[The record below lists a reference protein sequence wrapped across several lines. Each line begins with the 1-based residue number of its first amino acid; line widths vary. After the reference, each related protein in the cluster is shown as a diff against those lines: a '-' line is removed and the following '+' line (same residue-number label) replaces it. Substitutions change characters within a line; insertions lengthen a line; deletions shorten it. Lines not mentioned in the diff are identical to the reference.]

1 MVPNNEVTMRR
12 SRFSIS
18 ILVVAGFVAAM
29 SCSAQGMNSP
39 AAPCQSPMSGMD
51 SSNCFHAAAQKA
63 DKELNLTYSQIRA
76 ALKNRG
82 GDDDLQNL
90 VNAQRLWLQ
99 FRDASCKAE
108 HALYE
113 GGSAAPE
120 VYDACIE
127 EKTRLRTVDLKTAYG
142 WVVEKFGDTAQNGG
156 K

>member
-1 MVPNNEVTMRR
+1 MRR
-12 SRFSIS
+12 SRYS
-18 ILVVAGFVAAM
+18 LRLLLVAGLIPVLT
-29 SCSAQGMNSP
+29 CSAQHMNSP
-39 AAPCQSPMSGMD
+39 TAPCQSPMSGVD
-51 SSNCFHAAAQKA
+51 SSNCFHVAAQKA

-76 ALKNRG
+76 ALKSRG

-90 VNAQRLWLQ
+90 VNAQRIWLQ

-127 EKTRLRTVDLKTAYG
+127 ETTRLRTADLKTAYG
-142 WVVEKFGDTAQNGG
+142 WIVEKFGDEPQNGG